1 MCKFIYLKKK
11 KKFVIFIPFFFFFF
25 KSNSIDI
32 IVIYLLSMFCREQM
46 LQVLLRITEA
56 VMKRPQDN
64 QRKDSFAESLASLL
78 FRVWLHLVCYTL
90 W

>member
-1 MCKFIYLKKK
+1 M
-11 KKFVIFIPFFFFFF
+11 IFIPLFFFFFF
-25 KSNSIDI
+25 KLNSIDI

-90 W
+90 

>member
-1 MCKFIYLKKK
+1 
-11 KKFVIFIPFFFFFF
+11 
-25 KSNSIDI
+25 
-32 IVIYLLSMFCREQM
+32 MFCREQM

-78 FRVWLHLVCYTL
+78 FRVWLHLVGYTL
-90 W
+90 